1 VLRSLATKG
10 DTVKKPPART
20 KTDLK
25 QQIAEATKFLNRLR
39 EEYDPELLPLITK
52 GEEMVAVAKVEL
64 QILEK
69 LAGKKGD

>member
-1 VLRSLATKG
+1 MT
-10 DTVKKPPART
+10 KPPART

-69 LAGKKGD
+69 LAGKKGGI